1 MVQNKSNVN
10 NPMQKGMRRQ
20 KLHDNQNNVGN
31 PRNKSQYKNFD
42 GEPINQ

>member
-1 MVQNKSNVN
+1 MVQNKANVN

-31 PRNKSQYKNFD
+31 AKNKSKYKNFD
-42 GEPINQ
+42 GDPIDK